1 MVQQLSLVSLIV
13 QDYDEAI
20 AFYTQQLGFDLIE
33 DTPMGDKR
41 WVVVKP
47 KGSFGSAILLAKA
60 KNQQQSQAIGL
71 QGADRVW
78 LFLTTD
84 DFWGDYQRMLAQ
96 GVEFLEAPR
105 QESYAT
111 VVVFQDLYG
120 NKWDLLQRNQT

>member
-1 MVQQLSLVSLIV
+1 MAQHLSLVSLIV
-13 QDYDEAI
+13 RDYEEAI
-20 AFYTQQLGFDLIE
+20 AFYQHKLGFELIE

-47 KGSFGSAILLAKA
+47 SGDSGSAILLAKA
-60 KNQQQSQAIGL
+60 KNEQQSQSIGQ

-84 DFWGDYQRMLAQ
+84 DFWGDYQRMLAA
-96 GVEFLEAPR
+96 GVEVLETPR

-120 NKWDLLQRNQT
+120 NKWDLLQRN